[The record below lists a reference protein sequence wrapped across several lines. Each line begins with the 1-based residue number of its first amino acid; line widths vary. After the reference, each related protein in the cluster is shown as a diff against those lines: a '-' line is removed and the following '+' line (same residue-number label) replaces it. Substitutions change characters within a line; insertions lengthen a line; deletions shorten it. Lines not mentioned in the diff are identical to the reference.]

1 MRRTIELDVDEVCD
15 IIAEHLD
22 RINEVPLGWIV
33 ECESEVIK
41 ADRVYDQTDRIH
53 VTFVAKQRVPR

>member
-1 MRRTIELDVDEVCD
+1 MRRTIELDVDDVCD
-15 IIAEHLD
+15 IIAEYLD
-22 RINEVPLGWIV
+22 RTDESPLGWIV